1 MSAFRAYS
9 WFFARR
15 LGLTLLTL
23 WGLASLVFLMIKLM
37 PGDEAQMA
45 AGADASAAQ
54 IEAVRERLGLDAPI
68 IMQYVSFL
76 GRLLRGDLG
85 TSIVT
90 LQPVLADLQRVLPST
105 LELVLIAMI
114 INLAV
119 GIPAGVIAAYR
130 HGGVFD
136 TTSRVTAVLLGGMP
150 AFWLALVLQY
160 LLGSVWRVV
169 PISGQHSYG
178 MSSSVVSGAPTLDT
192 LLALNIPGF
201 FDALH
206 HIILPAAVL
215 AALFSTQIFRTLR
228 AALLGV
234 LRSDFIMAV
243 RAKGASTRHMLV
255 RHALPNSL
263 NPVLT
268 LSGTQ
273 AGAMIGSAV
282 LVETVFARQGI
293 GAYMFNAVAQKDA
306 FAVLGSVM
314 FIGTV
319 VCLVNL
325 VVDILQLLVD
335 PRIRAAQLGSQ
346 RQ

>member
-1 MSAFRAYS
+1 MLAFRAYS
-9 WFFARR
+9 WFLGRR

-54 IEAVRERLGLDAPI
+54 IEAVRERLGLDAPV
-68 IMQYVSFL
+68 IMQYLSFL

-90 LQPVLADLQRVLPST
+90 LQPVLADLEKVLPST
-105 LELVLIAMI
+105 LELVFIAMLL
-114 INLAV
+114 NLAV
-119 GIPAGVIAAYR
+119 AIPAGIVAAYR
-130 HGGVFD
+130 QGGVFD
-136 TTSRVTAVLLGGMP
+136 TTSRVTAVMLGGMP

-160 LLGSVWRVV
+160 VLGSVWRVV
-169 PISGQHSYG
+169 PISGQQGYG
-178 MSSSVVSGAPTLDT
+178 MNSPVVTGAPTLD
-192 LLALNIPGF
+192 ALIAGNFAGF
-201 FDALH
+201 FDTLH

-215 AALFSTQIFRTLR
+215 AALFATQIFRTLR

-243 RAKGASTRHMLV
+243 RAKGASARHMLV

-325 VVDILQLLVD
+325 IVDILQLLVD

-346 RQ
+346 GQ

>member
-1 MSAFRAYS
+1 MAFRVYS
-9 WFFARR
+9 WFLVRR

-23 WGLASLVFLMIKLM
+23 VGLATLVFTMVKLM

-54 IEAVRERLGLDAPI
+54 IEAVRERLGLDAPVVV
-68 IMQYVSFL
+68 QYFGFL
-76 GRLLRGDLG
+76 GRLARGDLG

-90 LQPVLADLQRVLPST
+90 LQPVLSDLEKVLPST
-105 LELVLIAMI
+105 LELVFFAML
-114 INLAV
+114 INLCVA
-119 GIPAGVIAAYR
+119 IPAGIVAAHR
-130 HGGVFD
+130 QGGVFD
-136 TTSRVTAVLLGGMP
+136 TIGRVAAVMVGGMP

-160 LLGSVWRVV
+160 LLGSLWRVV
-169 PISGQHSYG
+169 PISGQTAFG
-178 MSSSVVSGAPTLDT
+178 MAPPVVTGAPTVDA
-192 LLALNIPGF
+192 LLALNGASLLS
-201 FDALH
+201 ALH

-215 AALFSTQIFRTLR
+215 AALFATQVFRTLR

-234 LRSDFIMAV
+234 LRSDFIMAI
-243 RAKGASTRHMLV
+243 RAKGASAGHMLV

-293 GAYMFNAVAQKDA
+293 GAYMFNAVAQKDT

-325 VVDILQLLVD
+325 AVDLLQLLVD
-335 PRIRAAQLGSQ
+335 PRIRAAQLGGQ
-346 RQ
+346 AQ